1 MACGNLGFKFRQSGS
16 TQVCLHCCDPR
27 MPHESPL
34 TTTCSHLAL
43 IRLSRKLP
51 AMASGLKD
59 SGSQSIWHR
68 EEHMHCRK
76 QTGRSERGTY
86 ESKTAQLDQA
96 KIRVYLLPQNTK
108 PQLPA
113 KEKCLGQR
121 EGARRSLV
129 LIHPIETVKH
139 SLNSLNDSKGNGSLF
154 CLLSPGLQILIYLR
168 PRQRS
173 GWLSIWTDAHIR
185 QEVGWMIQQVPL
197 YSENW
202 SCDG

>member
-1 MACGNLGFKFRQSGS
+1 MAQRRAYALQKADRTFREGYVRVQDCTARSS
-16 TQVCLHCCDPR
+16 QNPCLPFAPEHQ
-27 MPHESPL
+27 
-34 TTTCSHLAL
+34 T
-43 IRLSRKLP
+43 P
-51 AMASGLKD
+51 AS
-59 SGSQSIWHR
+59 
-68 EEHMHCRK
+68 
-76 QTGRSERGTY
+76 
-86 ESKTAQLDQA
+86 SK
-96 KIRVYLLPQNTK
+96 R
-108 PQLPA
+108 
-113 KEKCLGQR
+113 KCLGQT